1 MTVPSGHLAHFAI
14 NADDMTAARRF
25 YGAVF
30 GWTFEAWGP
39 PEFFHIHTADGT
51 PPANA
56 AALQARRDLAPGR
69 PTTGFECTVAVDDV
83 DAVTAA
89 VRANGGEVLMEKTTL
104 SGIGDLVWFADPSG
118 NVVGAMRYDA
128 TAD

>member
-39 PEFFHIHTADGT
+39 PEFFRIHTADGT

>member
-1 MTVPSGHLAHFAI
+1 M
-14 NADDMTAARRF
+14 
-25 YGAVF
+25 
-30 GWTFEAWGP
+30 
-39 PEFFHIHTADGT
+39 
-51 PPANA
+51 
-56 AALQARRDLAPGR
+56 
-69 PTTGFECTVAVDDV
+69 AVDDV